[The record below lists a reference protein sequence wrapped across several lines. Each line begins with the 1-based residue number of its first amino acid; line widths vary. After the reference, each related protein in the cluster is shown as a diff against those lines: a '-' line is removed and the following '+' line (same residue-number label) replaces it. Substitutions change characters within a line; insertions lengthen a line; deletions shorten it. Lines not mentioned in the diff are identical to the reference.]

1 MAVGGRRPRWA
12 LRRLSAAGP
21 EPRAGPVLRLPA
33 PPGRPREADLRAG
46 RPPRQVVAEDLVE
59 QVFVDAGGVEGIAA
73 ATVRDRQS
81 GGSADVFAGHPQ
93 PTVPRGVGGG
103 GAELAVTWRGNFDG
117 ESETVEEL
125 RAEFAFFGVHGADE
139 GETCGVDNRGAA
151 GQSLSRPLVIQ
162 LNVLVVC
169 VLDPFIRVK
178 RRRGGRLFGLVGK
191 VDLARIVK
199 VRLELSVH
207 ALTLRCRAGGHLR
220 GRIGAANTKQ
230 WRCRSRRLI
239 RWVRSPVLATLGA
252 DHYYDSHT
260 TTNRPHPHRLVLRN
274 HQTGVERQP

>member
-1 MAVGGRRPRWA
+1 M
-12 LRRLSAAGP
+12 
-21 EPRAGPVLRLPA
+21 
-33 PPGRPREADLRAG
+33 
-46 RPPRQVVAEDLVE
+46 
-59 QVFVDAGGVEGIAA
+59 
-73 ATVRDRQS
+73 RDRQS

-103 GAELAVTWRGNFDG
+103 GAGRHDVGAHTVDLEGGANFGDLVERFVGQFDLVEQVLGGADAVGQFGLGIPGGKSFGIVFEGDAAFDDLDPELAVTWRGNFDG

-230 WRCRSRRLI
+230 WRCQSRRLI